1 MRFRLFLFEAI
12 TAWYEGLKNGG
23 GIGNDTTYTSDMEN
37 NKMLTQYATL
47 AYEETTKV
55 GCAVKVCQA
64 QGNTIVAC
72 KYDGQ
77 PVLDDP
83 IYTVGKPC
91 SECSKNTNNTKCE
104 TDNMKALC
112 VA

>member
-1 MRFRLFLFEAI
+1 MTDEMEETAVNMHNYYRRLIATGWAEDPKSVYAPR
-12 TAWYEGLKNGG
+12 A
-23 GIGNDTTYTSDMEN
+23 S
-37 NKMLTQYATL
+37 KMNYLL